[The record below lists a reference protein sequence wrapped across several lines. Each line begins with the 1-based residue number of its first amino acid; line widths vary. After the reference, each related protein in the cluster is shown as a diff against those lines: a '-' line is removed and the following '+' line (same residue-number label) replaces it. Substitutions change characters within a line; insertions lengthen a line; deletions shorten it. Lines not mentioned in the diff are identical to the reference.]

1 MAFSSFDIVTL
12 RKCRYSL
19 MQIFFCLWCIFF
31 FSLVGNLKGVFFIL
45 EEMALSS
52 LLAYEISTKTKTF
65 FKACDIDGKIF
76 RWHGTRENVKV
87 FFSLFSL
94 VFFLIFFFLRTP
106 KRFRSP
112 VISQTLSFRDSEL
125 DACVT
130 NNDSSWNQLDILN
143 VCRKLSTYLPHT
155 KND

>member
-1 MAFSSFDIVTL
+1 MRYQQKQRHFSRRVI
-12 RKCRYSL
+12 L
-19 MQIFFCLWCIFF
+19 MEKYFVDMEQEKMWKFF
-31 FSLVGNLKGVFFIL
+31 FLCFLFGF
-45 EEMALSS
+45 LS
-52 LLAYEISTKTKTF
+52 
-65 FKACDIDGKIF
+65 G
-76 RWHGTRENVKV
+76 
-87 FFSLFSL
+87 
-94 VFFLIFFFLRTP
+94 FFLRTP

-155 KND
+155 KMTNLELEHFKCLIFLSLVHDSDFDCTLKETSASYISAKLGFACHMFHVIQRRW

>member
-31 FSLVGNLKGVFFIL
+31 FSLVGNLKGVFSFLFWKKWHLVAFYHMRYQQKQRHFSRRVIL
-45 EEMALSS
+45 MEKYFVDMEQEKMW
-52 LLAYEISTKTKTF
+52 
-65 FKACDIDGKIF
+65 IF
-76 RWHGTRENVKV
+76 LG
-87 FFSLFSL
+87 
-94 VFFLIFFFLRTP
+94 FFLRTP

>member
-19 MQIFFCLWCIFF
+19 MHIFFCLWCIFF

-65 FKACDIDGKIF
+65 FKACDTDGKIF

-87 FFSLFSL
+87 
-94 VFFLIFFFLRTP
+94 VFFLCFLWVFFWVFFLRTP

>member
-65 FKACDIDGKIF
+65 FKACDTDGKIF
-76 RWHGTRENVKV
+76 RWHGTRENVN
-87 FFSLFSL
+87 FSG
-94 VFFLIFFFLRTP
+94 VFFLRTP